1 MRKYNLAILVF
12 MTFCSVVKSQVHTES
27 KDVAK
32 NEKIQDS
39 PLVFESVEEKNLQ
52 IEKIQKQIDL
62 RISLGK
68 TQEELA
74 SRYAELKK
82 AKNGLIISKT
92 NTNEK

>member
-1 MRKYNLAILVF
+1 MKKYNLAILVF
-12 MTFCSVVKSQVHTES
+12 MTFCSIAKSQVHMES

-32 NEKIQDS
+32 TEISQDS
-39 PLVFESVEEKNLQ
+39 PLVFDSVEEKNLQ

-74 SRYAELKK
+74 PRYAELKK
-82 AKNGLIISKT
+82 TKSALITKTTRNGK
-92 NTNEK
+92 